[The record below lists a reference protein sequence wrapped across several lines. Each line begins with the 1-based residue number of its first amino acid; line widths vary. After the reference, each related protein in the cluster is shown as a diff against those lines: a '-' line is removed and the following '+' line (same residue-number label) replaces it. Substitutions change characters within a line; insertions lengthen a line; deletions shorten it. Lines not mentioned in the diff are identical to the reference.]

1 MRTTANKPISAQ
13 QLKALHATFHRIG
26 MDDEARHGCI
36 YEFTS
41 GRTESSRE
49 LTMREARQ
57 LLERLN
63 PTDDKARAM
72 QMAEARNV
80 FRDIYRLSFQIPQLN
95 QGFTSDSE
103 EEYRMNVA
111 KLNIWA
117 RKYSKA
123 HKDIT
128 SMRLWELQATKK
140 QLEAWMRREERKL
153 KRIDTMRKKQEIKK
167 GITILRMKGDK
178 ISLLQAEVL
187 ETGIMRVRCLPPT

>member
-1 MRTTANKPISAQ
+1 MRTTADKPISAQ
-13 QLKALHATFHRIG
+13 QFKALHATFHRIG

-49 LTMREARQ
+49 LTMQEARQ

-80 FRDIYRLSFQIPQLN
+80 FRLSFQIPQLN

-123 HKDIT
+123 RKDVT

-153 KRIDTMRKKQEIKK
+153 KKD
-167 GITILRMKGDK
+167 
-178 ISLLQAEVL
+178 
-187 ETGIMRVRCLPPT
+187 

>member
-13 QLKALHATFHRIG
+13 HLKALHVTFHRIG
-26 MDDEARHGCI
+26 KDDEARQGCI
-36 YEFTS
+36 YEITS
-41 GRTESSRE
+41 GRTESNLE
-49 LTMREARQ
+49 QTMQEALQ

-80 FRDIYRLSFQIPQLN
+80 FRDIYRLSFLIPQLN
-95 QGFTSDSE
+95 QGFTSDNE

-123 HKDIT
+123 RKDVT

-140 QLEAWMRREERKL
+140 QLEAWMRREERKF
-153 KRIDTMRKKQEIKK
+153 KK
-167 GITILRMKGDK
+167 D
-178 ISLLQAEVL
+178 
-187 ETGIMRVRCLPPT
+187 

>member
-1 MRTTANKPISAQ
+1 MRTTADKPISAQ

-26 MDDEARHGCI
+26 MDDEARHGC
-36 YEFTS
+36 
-41 GRTESSRE
+41 TESSRE

-123 HKDIT
+123 RKDIT
-128 SMRLWELQATKK
+128 GMKLWELQATKK

-153 KRIDTMRKKQEIKK
+153 KKD
-167 GITILRMKGDK
+167 
-178 ISLLQAEVL
+178 
-187 ETGIMRVRCLPPT
+187 

>member
-1 MRTTANKPISAQ
+1 MRTTADKPISAQ
-13 QLKALHATFHRIG
+13 QFKALHATFHRIG

-41 GRTESSRE
+41 SRE
-49 LTMREARQ
+49 LTMQEARQ

-123 HKDIT
+123 RKDVT

-153 KRIDTMRKKQEIKK
+153 KKD
-167 GITILRMKGDK
+167 
-178 ISLLQAEVL
+178 
-187 ETGIMRVRCLPPT
+187 

>member
-1 MRTTANKPISAQ
+1 MRTTADKPISAQ

-49 LTMREARQ
+49 LTMQEARQ

-63 PTDDKARAM
+63 PPDDKARAM

-140 QLEAWMRREERKL
+140 QQAACMRREERKL
-153 KRIDTMRKKQEIKK
+153 KTELYNE
-167 GITILRMKGDK
+167 T
-178 ISLLQAEVL
+178 
-187 ETGIMRVRCLPPT
+187 ETGNKEWNYHSPHERG